1 MTKYFKYLH
10 YVLKHKYYVFI
21 ECCKLGIPLLG
32 IIHDWS
38 KLRPSEFFPYANH
51 FFGPGSNG
59 MQTGRDKSGC
69 YDPWNLEDIK
79 FKFALF
85 LHLKRNKHHWQW
97 WILSSTNEEKLM
109 EMPDKYFKEML
120 ADWKA
125 AARRSPDKSLEDTLD
140 YAFKKYGIGEQLG
153 NMIRN
158 TLKDLKW
165 IKETK

>member
-1 MTKYFKYLH
+1 MIKYFKYLH

-21 ECCKLGIPLLG
+21 ECCKLGIPLIGL
-32 IIHDWS
+32 IHDWS

-120 ADWKA
+120 ADWKGA
-125 AARRSPDKSLEDTLD
+125 AKAIGNNMPTKVWYVKNSHNLKFALRTRARLD
-140 YAFKKYGIGEQLG
+140 
-153 NMIRN
+153 NMF
-158 TLKDLKW
+158 L
-165 IKETK
+165 